1 MGAASLGGIA
11 RVQEGLERR
20 PPCDEPGAAELTR
33 QRRSLGGFR
42 AHQRVDPRVQG
53 AHDVL
58 LVGDVAGGVP
68 ACTGEC
74 RDAFVGSSLRLD
86 MALTEQKPP
95 MPLGKTAASLA
106 PASMRSA
113 SPLRMWSTLFRMQ
126 KFPDA
131 QALLME

>member
-1 MGAASLGGIA
+1 MWCASQLYDPPSTSA
-11 RVQEGLERR
+11 RGVAPRASACSRLSSTRTPAPSPITNPSR
-20 PPCDEPGAAELTR
+20 PLSHG
-33 QRRSLGGFR
+33 
-42 AHQRVDPRVQG
+42 
-53 AHDVL
+53 
-58 LVGDVAGGVP
+58 
-68 ACTGEC
+68 
-74 RDAFVGSSLRLD
+74 RDALVGSSLRLD